1 MPLLTSIIPLSGR
14 GLSGIVIF
22 ISGSAINLNE
32 YLKGVWGVPKEL
44 CSENEG
50 SLYFARITMFLS
62 LGIH

>member
-1 MPLLTSIIPLSGR
+1 MNSQEYFQPEVVTIPLLP
-14 GLSGIVIF
+14 
-22 ISGSAINLNE
+22 LNE